1 MANYKELEGFGV
13 QTLAA
18 DPDSL
23 GWAGSIF
30 YNSTEGVFKTVK
42 PGGAPIGTWSSGGG
56 LNTARS
62 WLGGAGIQTAALAFG
77 GQTPAIISATESYN
91 GTSWT
96 NVSPLNQNTG
106 YQQSA
111 GLTNTAA
118 LSIGGHRTTTSTAFV
133 ELWDG
138 SSWTEIT
145 DLNAPRSFGGSNGS
159 STSALIYGG
168 LDNTYPPQ
176 TVNTESWNGTSW
188 TELNNLNTAREGNAG
203 IGNLNN
209 LSALS
214 VGGSGPSPTSNLSTE
229 EWNGTSWTEIAET
242 NAPKAAS
249 TGFGTV
255 TSGIVT
261 GGDPF
266 SVNTEFYDGTSWT
279 ELNNLATGRVS
290 FDPGKGGSA
299 SSGIVFGGYTGSYT
313 NATEEWNAPDIL
325 INTLTTS

>member
-13 QTLAA
+13 QTLAT
-18 DPDSL
+18 DPDTP
-23 GWAGSIF
+23 GWVGSIF
-30 YNSTEGVFKTVK
+30 YNSTSGTFKVVK
-42 PGGAPIGTWSSGGG
+42 PGGAPIGTWASGNN

-62 WLGGAGIQTAALAFG
+62 WLGGAGTQTAALAFG
-77 GQTPAIISATESYN
+77 GSTPSYTAATESYN

-96 NVSPLNQNTG
+96 NVASLNTATF
-106 YQQSA
+106 YLQSA
-111 GLTNTAA
+111 GITNTAA
-118 LSIGGHRTTTSTAFV
+118 LAIGGHRPSTSTAFV
-133 ELWDG
+133 ESWNG

-145 DLNAPRSFGGSNGS
+145 DLNAPRSFGGSSGS
-159 STSALIYGG
+159 STLALIYGG

-176 TVNTESWNGTSW
+176 TVNTESWDGSAW
-188 TELNNLNTAREGNAG
+188 TEVGNLNTAREGNAG

-214 VGGSGPSPTSNLSTE
+214 VGGGGPSPTANLSTE

-242 NAPKAAS
+242 NATKAGA
-249 TGFGTV
+249 TGFGTI
-255 TSGIVT
+255 TAGIVT

-279 ELNNLATGRVS
+279 ELNNLATGRTAL
-290 FDPGKGGSA
+290 DPGKGGSA
-299 SSGIVFGGYTGSYT
+299 SAGIVFGGATPTLS
-313 NATEEWNAPDIL
+313 NATEEWTAPDVV